1 MEERDYGKQENQKPS
16 GPLRHAGDGGGDDVD
31 DGIVLYYTIVKY
43 SYKKGPR

>member
-1 MEERDYGKQENQKPS
+1 MANRRTKNHLA
-16 GPLRHAGDGGGDDVD
+16 PLRHAGDGGGDDVD